1 MRSRFLLAAIL
12 AGTAVAYAPSF
23 TASFQYDD
31 FDQIVYNPA
40 LDVPPVRP
48 LLAWARS
55 RVIPFATLALNRRL
69 GGEDTLGYH
78 LVNFAIHLLA
88 VFFVFR
94 LAEALCRTP
103 RLRDGAVA
111 PHRLALA
118 GAAAALFALHPIQVQ
133 AVTYVVQRITSLAGM
148 FSIGAVYFYV
158 VARNAAGIDQ
168 DDEPARPRRRWAYCA
183 SVAMALGA
191 FLSKESSASLP
202 VAILLAEWTFYP
214 GERGVRRLA
223 RSWPF
228 LALLVAIPV
237 LWLALPSGMWRL
249 LQDASLV
256 GPKPPTM
263 IDAVLRSADPLGQ
276 ITPLVYCLT
285 QATVIPRYLGLILW
299 PSGLNIDHD
308 VALAPGLSPAVVG
321 GIALSSVLIA
331 AGFWLLRRRP
341 LVGFGILWF
350 FGALS
355 VESSFLPIADVMVEH
370 RLYLPMAGISL
381 VAASAF
387 VAARRAWP
395 RAALAAGLT
404 VLVVLAGLTFAR
416 NLVWRTQLSLWSDAL
431 VKSPGKARAHLNV
444 GTALQ
449 LEGKLDAAIPYYC
462 HVLELEPDNP
472 RAQYHLNVIVEKKI
486 EEGTAPVE
494 VETGPDGD
502 QVFVVADPCEP

>member
-1 MRSRFLLAAIL
+1 MRSRLLLAAIL
-12 AGTAVAYAPSF
+12 AATAAAYAPSF

-69 GGEDTLGYH
+69 GGQDPLGYH
-78 LVNFAIHLLA
+78 LVNFAVHLLA

-103 RLRDGAVA
+103 RLRDSAIA

-133 AVTYVVQRITSLAGM
+133 AVTYIVQRITSLAGM
-148 FSIGAVYFYV
+148 FWIGAVYFYV
-158 VARNAAGIDQ
+158 VARNATGAGE
-168 DDEPARPRRRWAYCA
+168 DDEPAPRTRRRAYLA
-183 SVAMALGA
+183 AAAMALGA
-191 FLSKESSASLP
+191 FLSKENSASLP

-214 GERGVRRLA
+214 GGSGVRRLA

-228 LALLVAIPV
+228 LALLAAIPA
-237 LWLALPSGMWRL
+237 LWLALPSGTWRVL
-249 LQDASLV
+249 SAASIV
-256 GPKPPTM
+256 GREPPGM
-263 IDAVLRSADPLGQ
+263 IDVVLRSADPLGQ
-276 ITPLVYCLT
+276 ITPLVYFLT

-308 VALAPGLSPAVVG
+308 VALAPGLSLAVVG
-321 GIALSSVLIA
+321 GIALSSGLIA
-331 AGFWLLRRRP
+331 AGLWLLRRRP

-350 FGALS
+350 FVALS
-355 VESSFLPIADVMVEH
+355 VESSVLPIADVMVEH
-370 RLYLPMAGISL
+370 RLYLPMAGVAL

-395 RAALAAGLT
+395 RAALVAGLT

-449 LEGKLDAAIPYYC
+449 LEGKLDAALPYYC
-462 HVLELEPDNP
+462 HVLALEPDNP
-472 RAQYHLNVIVEKKI
+472 RAHYHLNVIVEKKI
-486 EEGTAPVE
+486 QEGTVKAE
-494 VETGPDGD
+494 VETGADG
-502 QVFVVADPCEP
+502 VPIYVVEDPCER